1 MNTPGPSRNFHNQKC
16 KHRPSQSKHY
26 ETSDSSDEE
35 PPDKKSHWEKG
46 CKERRR
52 WNNAKAFKE
61 PLQKAEAM
69 NLGCSSDTEVCN
81 PEIQLNVATAVG
93 RVFNVYTGETL
104 SCMCEHYSN
113 PRKIKHTSKYT
124 VWVLLNKFGIHPS
137 NAILSQV
144 SFTVSE
150 INFIFNQQCNKSQ
163 SSKPGCAKPN
173 INPTRAESRRYLK
186 QKVRVL

>member
-1 MNTPGPSRNFHNQKC
+1 MNTPGPSRDFHNGKC
-16 KHRPSQSKHY
+16 KHRPSQSKRY

-46 CKERRR
+46 RKERRR
-52 WNNAKAFKE
+52 SNNARAFKE

-69 NLGCSSDTEVCN
+69 NLGCSSDTEVRN
-81 PEIQLNVATAVG
+81 PKIQLTVATAVG

-104 SCMCEHYSN
+104 SCMCEYYSN
-113 PRKIKHTSKYT
+113 PRKIKQTSKYT
-124 VWVLLNKFGIHPS
+124 VWVLLNKFWIHPS

-163 SSKPGCAKPN
+163 SSKSGCAKPN
-173 INPTRAESRRYLK
+173 INLTTAESRRYLK